1 MDKIPVKKDKH
12 FFWKLFSSTF
22 TLSAFTFGGGY
33 VIVPLM
39 QKRFVEELR
48 WIDEDEMLDLVA
60 IGQSAPGPI
69 AVNTSI
75 LVGYRMAGIPGA
87 LLSVLGTIL
96 PPLIT
101 ITLISYF
108 YIAFRDNPI
117 IKALLLGMQ
126 AGVAAVIV
134 DVIISMAS
142 KVIKNK
148 RILPIAVMVL
158 AFIAAT
164 FLNIN
169 IVIILF
175 ICGALGAYT
184 TFRTS
189 RLAKQ
194 RSGQEAAQ
202 EVTDKAAQKSKNVPT
217 EPLHKQK
224 KENHK

>member
-1 MDKIPVKKDKH
+1 MDKSHVKKEKH
-12 FFWKLFSSTF
+12 FFWKLFSATF

-39 QKRFVEELR
+39 HKRFVEELK

-75 LVGYRMAGIPGA
+75 LVGYHMAGIPGA
-87 LLSVLGTIL
+87 LLSVFGTVL

-108 YIAFRDNPI
+108 YVAFRDNPI
-117 IKALLLGMQ
+117 VKALLLGMQ

-134 DVIISMAS
+134 DVVINMAS

-148 RILPIAVMVL
+148 HILPITIMVL
-158 AFIAAT
+158 AFITAT
-164 FLNIN
+164 FFNIN
-169 IVIILF
+169 IVIILL
-175 ICGALGAYT
+175 ICGVLGAYT
-184 TFRTS
+184 TFHTK
-189 RLAKQ
+189 RL
-194 RSGQEAAQ
+194 S
-202 EVTDKAAQKSKNVPT
+202 
-217 EPLHKQK
+217 KQK
-224 KENHK
+224 AENVATEQLQEQEKETEK